1 MGLDYAGT
9 RSHNLLFHIFVD
21 EYIDHHH
28 QCPDQTVHKAAPPT
42 ITSMALLHHPS
53 HAMVIGAI
61 SVPLL
66 LAGPTGPTGNAT
78 VAFGFVPAT
87 TVGCTGVVGH
97 SNLTQVLLCLFYVYF
112 MFISIHNFSVLF
124 LTILIVAILL
134 LLNISSFPW
143 PKRKRV
149 TGAAT

>member
-1 MGLDYAGT
+1 MLCPGCVASSTDDAKMGLDYAGT

-42 ITSMALLHHPS
+42 VTSLALMHHPS
-53 HAMVIGAI
+53 HAMVVGAI

-66 LAGPTGPTGNAT
+66 LAGPTGPTGATGNAT

-124 LTILIVAILL
+124 LTILIVAIL
-134 LLNISSFPW
+134 
-143 PKRKRV
+143 
-149 TGAAT
+149 

>member
-1 MGLDYAGT
+1 
-9 RSHNLLFHIFVD
+9 
-21 EYIDHHH
+21 
-28 QCPDQTVHKAAPPT
+28 
-42 ITSMALLHHPS
+42 
-53 HAMVIGAI
+53 
-61 SVPLL
+61 VPLL
-66 LAGPTGPTGNAT
+66 LAGPTRPTGNAT

-143 PKRKRV
+143 PKRKRA